1 MFSVL
6 KKISDFAGTR
16 RGLLKKSMAVAFLG
30 AVFAALQFAALM
42 LTLDILV
49 GGADLRIWPVIG
61 VMVVFI
67 CPAGWRTER
76 THGPICWRSI
86 TAGQGDLSV
95 SFRMEGL
102 SIWGKAIW
110 QSMS

>member
-61 VMVVFI
+61 VMVVSVVGRAA
-67 CPAGWRTER
+67 CSYQPPQLLHPHAVSLSPCAQPHRCG
-76 THGPICWRSI
+76 
-86 TAGQGDLSV
+86 GQRQVPGSD
-95 SFRMEGL
+95 
-102 SIWGKAIW
+102 
-110 QSMS
+110 

>member
-61 VMVVFI
+61 VMVVSVVGRAA
-67 CPAGWRTER
+67 CSYWSTNAETETGVALQTSCEKFSYNLQKR
-76 THGPICWRSI
+76 NG
-86 TAGQGDLSV
+86 A
-95 SFRMEGL
+95 
-102 SIWGKAIW
+102 
-110 QSMS
+110 

>member
-1 MFSVL
+1 MTGLEHVRFADEELIKTQVLQGEAAQTIIRGENCSVY
-6 KKISDFAGTR
+6 KMGNETGEGVITR
-16 RGLLKKSMAVAFLG
+16 YPVSPELNCSM
-30 AVFAALQFAALM
+30 
-42 LTLDILV
+42 TI
-49 GGADLRIWPVIG
+49 
-61 VMVVFI
+61 FI
-67 CPAGWRTER
+67 CPVGWRTER